1 MGEAGSSLT
10 FNDGVKN
17 SEEKLGPLTGPA
29 ERRSFWE
36 GIPAIGSSR
45 CREIAFAS
53 RMRNP
58 SAPSRK
64 TWLSVFNVPGNVG
77 QGAVMHS
84 TTTLT
89 LESETNEPPTINA
102 ASAFCATPQV
112 EHKRTRPARKTALRL
127 TIFVLLA

>member
-45 CREIAFAS
+45 CRETAFAS

-64 TWLSVFNVPGNVG
+64 TWLSVFNVLGNVG
-77 QGAVMHS
+77 HRPWMHS
-84 TTTLT
+84 TAIVT
-89 LESETNEPPTINA
+89 LEWETNEPPTINA
-102 ASAFCATPQV
+102 ASAFCATPQA
-112 EHKRTRPARKTALRL
+112 EHKKMRPARKTA
-127 TIFVLLA
+127 